1 MKKLILL
8 LLLIAMFMSC
18 DYEIREK
25 AEPVKPK
32 LTKEQEYQQRLQDYK
47 VVFLFEY
54 DGIKVYRFQDPNTY
68 QCVYFTNTNG
78 KTYYEYIESHG
89 KYGSTKHEI
98 QSINNKETK

>member
-8 LLLIAMFMSC
+8 LSLITMLISC
-18 DYEIREK
+18 DYEIRK
-25 AEPVKPK
+25 KTEPVKPK

-54 DGIKVYRFQDPNTY
+54 DGIKVYRFYDPDTY

-78 KTYYEYIESHG
+78 KTSYEYIQKTG
-89 KYGSTKHEI
+89 KYISTKHEV
-98 QSINNKETK
+98 QSINNKK

>member
-8 LLLIAMFMSC
+8 LSLITMLISC
-18 DYEIREK
+18 DFEIREK
-25 AEPVKPK
+25 AEPVKLK

-68 QCVYFTNTNG
+68 QYVYFTNTNG
-78 KTYYEYIESHG
+78 KTYYEYTERHG
-89 KYGSTKHEI
+89 KYISTKNEI
-98 QSINNKETK
+98 QSINNKQ